1 MKIASIYFFI
11 SKTVFFLVGC
21 NGGGGSDS
29 NANQSIIN
37 APSALDI
44 VGSEIAFNPI
54 IKFTTSNECIYD
66 NTIAQEQTFPKP
78 ESGAIQASYTVEK
91 SLSSLLITIS
101 STDLSFGE
109 DLVLELSGWTDTN
122 GDNLIDQ
129 FSILPTLGDD
139 LPLNSMIGQFTEN
152 PPDVPNSN
160 VDHSQLP
167 EFLGGDSNTSPTL
180 DQWQSYVVG
189 NDMVFSFTDGN
200 ISYIKLISE
209 NTFSS
214 YDSQGNLESGTYDYD
229 KMDAATGRLSLYQE
243 KSYQY
248 GSSQTAGSSIISST
262 RTAIF
267 TLNFFNTDSLSDA
280 THGKVGGLG
289 VHFIRDEDRE
299 VFSTGSTTEKST
311 AYGSLRIYQDASLL
325 YN

>member
-1 MKIASIYFFI
+1 MKITSIYFFI
-11 SKTVFFLVGC
+11 FKIVFFLVGC
-21 NGGGGSDS
+21 NGGGDDS
-29 NANQSIIN
+29 NENKSMIN
-37 APSALDI
+37 SPSALDI

-78 ESGAIQASYTVEK
+78 ESGAIQASYTVK
-91 SLSSLLITIS
+91 KNLSSLLITIS
-101 STDLSFGE
+101 STDSSFGE

-122 GDNLIDQ
+122 SDNLIDQ
-129 FSILPTLGDD
+129 FSIIPTLGDD

-152 PPDVPNSN
+152 PPAIPNSN

-167 EFLGGDSNTSPTL
+167 EFLGGDSNSSPTL
-180 DQWQSYVVG
+180 DQWQNYVVG

-209 NTFSS
+209 NTFTS
-214 YDSQGNLESGTYDYD
+214 YDSQGNLESGIYDYD

-243 KSYQY
+243 KTYQY
-248 GSSQTAGSSIISST
+248 GSSQTAGSSMISST

-280 THGKVGGLG
+280 IHGKVGGLG
-289 VHFIRDEDRE
+289 VHFIRDEDKE
-299 VFSTGSTTEKST
+299 VFSSGSTTEKST
-311 AYGSLRIYQDASLL
+311 AFGSLRIYQDASLL

>member
-1 MKIASIYFFI
+1 MKLLSFYFF
-11 SKTVFFLVGC
+11 SFKTIFLLVGC
-21 NGGGGSDS
+21 NGGGTNSKTNPS
-29 NANQSIIN
+29 LIES
-37 APSALDI
+37 PSASDI
-44 VGSEIAFNPI
+44 VGSEIAFNPT
-54 IKFTTSNECIYD
+54 IKFTTSSECIYD
-66 NTIAQEQTFPKP
+66 NTIAPEQTFPKP

-101 STDLSFGE
+101 STDPSFGE
-109 DLVLELSGWTDTN
+109 DLVLELSGWIDTN
-122 GDNLIDQ
+122 SDNLIDQ
-129 FSILPTLGDD
+129 FSIVSTLGDD

-152 PPDVPNSN
+152 PPSVPSSN

-180 DQWQSYVVG
+180 EQWQSYMVG
-189 NDMVFSFTDGN
+189 NDIVFSFTDGN
-200 ISYIKLISE
+200 ISYIKLISA

-214 YDSQGNLESGTYDYD
+214 YDSHGNLESGIYDYD
-229 KMDAATGRLSLYQE
+229 KMDDATGRLSLYQE

-248 GSSQTAGSSIISST
+248 GSSQTAGSSVISSQ

-289 VHFIRDEDRE
+289 VHFIRNEDKE
-299 VFSTGSTTEKST
+299 EFSNGSTTEKSS
-311 AYGSLRIYQDASLL
+311 AYGSLRVYQDASLL